1 MVTYVLREIR
11 VSLAKSCGLRYVQIM
26 RNSSRG
32 ISRRAAMVSVDPG
45 SRGRKRMAMAV
56 DEAEKCLDT

>member
-1 MVTYVLREIR
+1 VLREAR

-32 ISRRAAMVSVDPG
+32 MSIRAAIVSFDSGSWKMEVD
-45 SRGRKRMAMAV
+45 SSEQK
-56 DEAEKCLDT
+56 ENYLSS

>member
-1 MVTYVLREIR
+1 VTYVLREAR

-32 ISRRAAMVSVDPG
+32 MSSRAAIVSFDSGGWKTEEDSSEQKVKYL
-45 SRGRKRMAMAV
+45 S
-56 DEAEKCLDT
+56 T